1 MKKVKLIFADDHGIV
16 RDGLRTLFRS
26 DKTFSIAGEAS
37 NGEEAVQLASK
48 VKPDIAI
55 LDISMPKLNGIEAT
69 KVIKSRH
76 PDIKVLILTI
86 HDKEDYVYE
95 LIQAGAS
102 GYVLKNAEKREIFEA
117 VRTVAGG
124 ESYFSPGVSKPL
136 VDGAIKRTK
145 EQPAEPAD
153 GDGILTRR
161 EEEILRRIA
170 EGLTSREIAAALHI
184 SFRTVN
190 SHRTNL
196 MQKLDIHDTAGL
208 VRYAMQTKLVDITP
222 KQHTAP

>member
-26 DKTFSIAGEAS
+26 DRMFAVAGEAS
-37 NGEEAVQLASK
+37 NGEEAVQLAAK
-48 VKPDIAI
+48 LKPDIAI

-69 KVIKSRH
+69 KIIKSRH
-76 PDIKVLILTI
+76 PEIKVLILTI
-86 HDKEDYVYE
+86 HDREDFVYE

-102 GYVLKNAEKREIFEA
+102 GYVLKNAAKREIFEA

-124 ESYFSPGVSKPL
+124 ESYFSPGVSKL
-136 VDGAIKRTK
+136 QIDGVIKRTK
-145 EQPAEPAD
+145 EQPTEGTA
-153 GDGILTRR
+153 GGGLLTKR

-170 EGLTSREIAAALHI
+170 DGLTSREIADALHI

-208 VRYAMQTKLVDITP
+208 VRYAIQAKLVDVTP
-222 KQHTAP
+222 QQPAIP